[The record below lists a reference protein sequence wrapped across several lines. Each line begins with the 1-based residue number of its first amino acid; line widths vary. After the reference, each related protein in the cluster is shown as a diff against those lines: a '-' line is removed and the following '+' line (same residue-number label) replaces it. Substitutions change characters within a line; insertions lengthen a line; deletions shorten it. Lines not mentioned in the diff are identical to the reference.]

1 MLGEGGPGRLPKC
14 WPWAPVVLGQTLAGQ
29 ARAMGAWAA
38 LSRDSGGNRM
48 GISGDGLWGT
58 EARSEPGTR
67 RAWGPGC
74 VVGIA
79 RSPVGSSRR

>member
-1 MLGEGGPGRLPKC
+1 MTPKVPALGASGAGADTSWTGRGYGG
-14 WPWAPVVLGQTLAGQ
+14 LGSTH
-29 ARAMGAWAA
+29 
-38 LSRDSGGNRM
+38 SRDSGGNRM

-67 RAWGPGC
+67 RAWGPGF

-79 RSPVGSSRR
+79 RSLVGSSRR